1 MNAIET
7 KRQKEAHL
15 NYLKISYSI
24 DKIKTKEQYESTY
37 KWISLFDAKYKIA
50 DLTQFLISELNNIEL

>member
-1 MNAIET
+1 MNAKET
-7 KRQKEAHL
+7 KRQQEAFL

-24 DKIKTKEQYESTY
+24 DKIKTVEQYKSTY

-50 DLTQFLISELNNIEL
+50 DLTQFLITELNNVEL